1 MTGAAPSPAP
11 SSLATVD
18 AALDHAAMLAD
29 TNPSLALAQVAEVLR
44 AAPDHPRA
52 RLIEGRSLRL
62 AGDAQA
68 ATDVLRRLVAA
79 EPRSAAAA
87 MELGLSLR
95 DLGQLRDALDHLR
108 HAVAANP
115 NLAAAWRA
123 LADTLNLSGDHEEA
137 EKAHLA
143 GVKASTRDPILAQ
156 AAVALLEGRLNVA
169 ERALRDRLRAQPTD
183 VAAIRMMA
191 ELAVRLGRYDDAI
204 KLLSRALHLAPA
216 FTAAREMLARTLQ
229 RHNRPAEALAEVERL
244 LAAEPDNPSVL
255 MLKASLLV
263 RIGEQDAAATVY
275 AHVLARHPQQAKGWM
290 SYGHVLKAIGRV
302 DEAIA
307 AYRTALEQQPTLGE
321 AWWSLANLK
330 TFRFSADDR
339 AAMERGLL
347 ATMDDENRLHLHFA
361 LGKALEDA
369 GDDDAAT
376 FRAYAEGNRLRRAQ
390 LTYDPDET
398 HDQCARIAAMVD
410 GGFLARTHGGCPA
423 PDPIFIVG
431 LPRSGSTLV
440 EQILASHSMV
450 EGTSELPDMMAIAA
464 RLAAPG
470 KDAARNTPPGRYP
483 ECLGDLAPAALEALG
498 AEYLARTRV
507 HRHDG
512 KPFFIDKMPN
522 NWMHVALIRAILPQA
537 RIVDVRR
544 HPLGVGWSAYKQH
557 FARGQ
562 GFTYDLAELGRYYA
576 DYATLMAHVD
586 RAAPG
591 AVHRVIYE
599 RLVADTESEVRALL
613 DHLGLPFEDG
623 CLAFWD
629 NRRTVR
635 TPSSEQVRQPIF
647 TEGLD
652 HWRRFEPWLA
662 PLKAALGTVLQTYP
676 EVEL

>member
-1 MTGAAPSPAP
+1 MTGAAPSLV
-11 SSLATVD
+11 SIDT
-18 AALDHAAMLAD
+18 ALDHAATLVDRAPALAI
-29 TNPSLALAQVAEVLR
+29 AQVAEVLG
-44 AAPDHPRA
+44 AVPDHPRA
-52 RLIEGRSLRL
+52 RLIQGRALRL
-62 AGDAQA
+62 AGDVQA
-68 ATDVLRRLVAA
+68 AVEILRRLAVA
-79 EPRSAAAA
+79 EPKSAATAL
-87 MELGLSLR
+87 ELGMALR
-95 DLGQLRDALDHLR
+95 DLGQLTDALAEMRRAGALSPD
-108 HAVAANP
+108 
-115 NLAAAWRA
+115 LAAAWRA
-123 LADTLNLSGDHEEA
+123 LADTLALAGEHEEA
-137 EKAHLA
+137 ERAHLA
-143 GVKASTRDPILAQ
+143 GVKASTRDPVLAQ
-156 AAVALLEGRLNVA
+156 AAVAMIEGRLNVA

-204 KLLSRALHLAPA
+204 TLLRRALELAPA
-216 FTAAREMLARTLQ
+216 FTAARELLARTLQ
-229 RHNRPAEALAEVERL
+229 RHNRPAEALAEVEHL
-244 LAAEPDNPSVL
+244 LAEEPDNPSVL

-263 RIGEQDAAATVY
+263 RIGDQDGAAAVY

-302 DEAIA
+302 DDAIT
-307 AYRTALEQQPTLGE
+307 AYRTALGQQPTLGE

-339 AAMERGLL
+339 AAMERGLR
-347 ATMDDENRLHLHFA
+347 ATADDENRLHLHFA

-369 GDDDAAT
+369 GSDDAAT

-390 LTYDPDET
+390 LSYDADET
-398 HDQCARIAAMVD
+398 HDQCARITAMVD
-410 GGFLARTHGGCPA
+410 QGFLARDRGGCQA

-464 RLAAPG
+464 RLASPG
-470 KDAARNTPPGRYP
+470 KGAAAGRYP
-483 ECLGDLAPAALEALG
+483 ECLDDLPPDALAALG
-498 AEYLARTRV
+498 AEYIARTRV
-507 HRHDG
+507 HRHEA

-522 NWMHVALIRAILPQA
+522 NWMHVALIRAILPKA

-562 GFTYDLAELGRYYA
+562 AFTYDLAELGRYYA

-591 AVHRVIYE
+591 CVHRVIYE
-599 RLVADTESEVRALL
+599 RLVADTENEVHALL

-662 PLKAALGTVLQTYP
+662 PLKAALGTVLHTYP

>member
-1 MTGAAPSPAP
+1 MRRAGALSP
-11 SSLATVD
+11 D
-18 AALDHAAMLAD
+18 
-29 TNPSLALAQVAEVLR
+29 
-44 AAPDHPRA
+44 
-52 RLIEGRSLRL
+52 
-62 AGDAQA
+62 
-68 ATDVLRRLVAA
+68 
-79 EPRSAAAA
+79 
-87 MELGLSLR
+87 
-95 DLGQLRDALDHLR
+95 
-108 HAVAANP
+108 
-115 NLAAAWRA
+115 LAAAWRA
-123 LADTLNLSGDHEEA
+123 LADTLALAGEYEEA
-137 EKAHLA
+137 ERAHLA

-156 AAVALLEGRLNVA
+156 AAMAMIEGRLNVA

-204 KLLSRALHLAPA
+204 TLLRRALELAPA
-216 FTAAREMLARTLQ
+216 FTAARELLARTLQ
-229 RHNRPAEALAEVERL
+229 RHNRPADALAEVEHL

-263 RIGEQDAAATVY
+263 RIGDQEAAAAVY

-302 DEAIA
+302 DDAIA

-330 TFRFSADDR
+330 TFRFSVDDR
-339 AAMERGLL
+339 AAMERGLR
-347 ATMDDENRLHLHFA
+347 ATADDENRLHLHFA

-369 GDDDAAT
+369 GGDDAAA
-376 FRAYAEGNRLRRAQ
+376 FQAYAEGNRLRRAQ
-390 LTYDPDET
+390 LGYDPDET

-410 GGFLARTHGGCPA
+410 RGFLDRARGGSQA
-423 PDPIFIVG
+423 PDPIFVVG

-470 KDAARNTPPGRYP
+470 KGASSRGAAAGRYP
-483 ECLGDLAPAALEALG
+483 ECLDDLPPDALEALG
-498 AEYLARTRV
+498 AEYIARTRV
-507 HRHDG
+507 HRHEA

-522 NWMHVALIRAILPQA
+522 NWMHVALIRAILPKA

-562 GFTYDLAELGRYYA
+562 AFTYDLTELGRYYA

-591 AVHRVIYE
+591 SVHRVVYE
-599 RLVADTESEVRALL
+599 RLVADTENEVHALL
-613 DHLGLPFEDG
+613 EHLGLPFEDG

-662 PLKAALGTVLQTYP
+662 PLKAALGTVLHTYP